1 MSSISQYFYAA
12 SLFLVLIAAPS
23 AESEQS
29 VSQEIAHL
37 LQYIETS
44 DCIFIRNG
52 EEHSAAEARAHIQ
65 NKFDHFKKRVKT
77 TEGFIKYAATK
88 SSMSGKPYMVRCDGR
103 EMSNADWLNR
113 ELQKLRNRS

>member
-29 VSQEIAHL
+29 VSQEIAL
-37 LQYIETS
+37 
-44 DCIFIRNG
+44 
-52 EEHSAAEARAHIQ
+52 
-65 NKFDHFKKRVKT
+65 DHFKKRVKT